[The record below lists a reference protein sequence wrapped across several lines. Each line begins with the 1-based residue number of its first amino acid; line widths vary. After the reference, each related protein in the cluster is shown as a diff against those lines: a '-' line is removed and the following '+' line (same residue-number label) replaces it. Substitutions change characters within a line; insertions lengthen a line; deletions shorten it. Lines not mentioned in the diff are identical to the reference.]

1 MKNFGHYKVRLNASI
16 TQAMRFFLIE
26 KEIEKWF
33 GHAIQVENKKNGP
46 YHLEFSHNGIDF
58 KSQTIILEK
67 DFERRIKFDMM
78 TPGLNKTSV
87 EIFFMPCTSKTEY
100 CTEIHVL
107 HREVQE
113 AEQAFFQSFWET
125 KLDVLRTY
133 FNKDWVIED
142 RDLVLSVLKGGL

>member
-26 KEIEKWF
+26 REVEKWF
-33 GHAIQVENKKNGP
+33 ASKASIENKKLGK
-46 YHLEFSHNGIDF
+46 YHLEFSQNGVNFI
-58 KSQTIILEK
+58 SHTIILEK
-67 DFERRIKFDMM
+67 DFERRLKFDMM

-107 HREVQE
+107 HRDLVEE
-113 AEQAFFQSFWET
+113 EELFFQSFWEN
-125 KLDVLRTY
+125 KLDVLRAY